1 MSPFIIMFRI
11 KNLKIFFSENL
22 VTFFIKMI
30 RWETP
35 NLLKCIHPFIPPLA
49 LITIWTMD
57 IPLFQQQHSTL
68 DHSGI
73 IFHNLVITLAQLG
86 DHNETNLDWEHSIG
100 CFGIPLSCG
109 QHIYWP
115 YYLHKKCLFSP
126 VHTNHIFLSTM
137 HALLAK
143 DVYLWAFCPPSGIEP
158 LICVPLGR
166 VHDHFTKSTKSLFS
180 LKCKLSCHDSP

>member
-1 MSPFIIMFRI
+1 
-11 KNLKIFFSENL
+11 
-22 VTFFIKMI
+22 
-30 RWETP
+30 
-35 NLLKCIHPFIPPLA
+35 
-49 LITIWTMD
+49 MD

-158 LICVPLGR
+158 LICVPPLHWMCQVKKAPASQTR
-166 VHDHFTKSTKSLFS
+166 QISSTNMKKGEWVAINRNYFWKMFS
-180 LKCKLSCHDSP
+180 M